1 MATDSE
7 REPAATLRRCQAA
20 ACDIAAA
27 ESRADLFERTAAAAA
42 ELFGLADV
50 RLCAVDSQRGSIAI
64 ERVAGTDVEA
74 DGADGAA
81 TGSDGGRVAPA
92 DSISAAAREALDAD
106 EVVVDEAETTAFV
119 VPVDDTRVLCLRRPG
134 RPERPDA
141 TGTNGEDAALAGLI
155 GQAFATTLDRLDHAA
170 ALDERESAL
179 ARKNERLDRFAGLVA
194 HEFRNPVGIAS
205 GHLDLVVG
213 TEGDERHL
221 EAARGAVDRM
231 DRLTES
237 LLDLVRG
244 EPLSGNV
251 DAVDLGYLAKGVF
264 DTVCPAAATLTIEDR
279 TTVRANERRLRTAF
293 ESLFDDAV
301 DRGGSSVEIRIG
313 ALGEDGF
320 YVADDGP
327 SLERDVGADPFGY
340 RPVNETDRRDLRLAI
355 VYDVA
360 TAHGWQVALAGCADG
375 GVRIEFETGGTSTQR
390 TTDEPTP

>member
-7 REPAATLRRCQAA
+7 REPAATLRRCRAA

-27 ESRADLFERTAAAAA
+27 ESKADLFERTAAATA
-42 ELFGLADV
+42 ELFGVADV
-50 RLCAVDSQRGSIAI
+50 RLCAVDAERESVAI
-64 ERVAGTDVEA
+64 ERVAGTDVDAE
-74 DGADGAA
+74 GGDGAA
-81 TGSDGGRVAPA
+81 VGSDGGRVAPA
-92 DSISAAAREALDAD
+92 AAVSAAAREALATD
-106 EVVVDEAETTAFV
+106 EVVVDDGETTGFV
-119 VPVDDTRVLCLRRPG
+119 VPVDDTRVLCFRRSD

-141 TGTNGEDAALAGLI
+141 TSVDGDDAALAGLI

-194 HEFRNPVGIAS
+194 HEFRNPIGIAS

-213 TEGDERHL
+213 TESDERHL

-264 DTVCPAAATLTIEDR
+264 DAVCPAAATLTIEDR
-279 TTVRANERRLRTAF
+279 TTVRANGRRLRTAL

-301 DRGGSSVEIRIG
+301 ARGGSSVEIRIG
-313 ALGEDGF
+313 TLDEGGF

-327 SLERDVGADPFGY
+327 GLERDVGVDPFGY

-360 TAHGWQVALAGCADG
+360 TAHGWQVALADCSDG
-375 GVRIEFETGGTSTQR
+375 GVRIEFETAHESSR
-390 TTDEPTP
+390 